1 MAEYD
6 NFFTAF
12 VSRILINEPGAKQAK
27 NYLQVCLNGWMKKA
41 QHLEKATKAYLFKS
55 KVSSFLENISLS

>member
-27 NYLQVCLNGWMKKA
+27 NYLQVCPWEVLPVDWSFFGPKYKGNGHNFTFYFILA
-41 QHLEKATKAYLFKS
+41 ITF
-55 KVSSFLENISLS
+55 